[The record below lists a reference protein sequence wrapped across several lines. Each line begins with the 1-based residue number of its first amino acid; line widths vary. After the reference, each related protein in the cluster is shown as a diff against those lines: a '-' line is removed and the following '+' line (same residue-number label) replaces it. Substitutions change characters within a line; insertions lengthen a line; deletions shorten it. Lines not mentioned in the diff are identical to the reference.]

1 MKTVGIIGGIAPES
15 TVVYYREIINEF
27 LKRQTSGDYPQII
40 INSINMKK
48 MLDFFPENNF
58 NGLINYLSDEIYKLA
73 NSGADFGLLA
83 SNTPHIV
90 FNELQEKSPIP
101 LLSIVEQTCKK
112 VKTFGLKKVGLF
124 GTKFT
129 MKNKFYHKEF
139 EKEKID
145 IIVPSDNEQN
155 FIHGIYFSELVKGI
169 FKSETKN
176 ELLKIVDEMKLKDG
190 IDGLILGGTELPLIL
205 KEEDSKDIPIFDTT
219 KIHVEG
225 IINSLFG
232 K

>member
-27 LKRQTSGDYPQII
+27 LKRQTKGDYPQII

-48 MLDFFPENNF
+48 MLEFFPENNF
-58 NGLINYLSDEIYKLA
+58 DGLINFLHEEICKLA
-73 NSGADFGLLA
+73 NAGADFGLLA

-90 FNELQEKSPIP
+90 FDELQVKSPIP
-101 LLSIVEQTCKK
+101 LISIVKEVSKK
-112 VKTFGLKKVGLF
+112 VKSFGLKKVGLF

-129 MKNKFYHKEF
+129 MKSKFYEKEF
-139 EKEKID
+139 DKRNINILVPGEKEQ
-145 IIVPSDNEQN
+145 E
-155 FIHGIYFSELVKGI
+155 FIHEKYFSELVKGI

-176 ELLKIVDEMKLKDG
+176 ELLKIIDEMKLRSE
-190 IDGLILGGTELPLIL
+190 IEGLILGGTELPLIL
-205 KEEDSKDIPIFDTT
+205 KEEDSKDIPFFDTT

-225 IINSLFG
+225 IINFIFG
-232 K
+232 G